1 MSDNKHY
8 HGSMYGKGYYIA
20 LILCAVAIGITSY
33 VYHRTEAGKE
43 PEQAALEASAPLEAD
58 VEVLATEPKT
68 SKPVADNGETQSLQ
82 PRTLKTASP
91 VAGQE
96 VFG

>member
-43 PEQAALEASAPLEAD
+43 PQ
-58 VEVLATEPKT
+58 
-68 SKPVADNGETQSLQ
+68 
-82 PRTLKTASP
+82 
-91 VAGQE
+91 
-96 VFG
+96 